1 MAVKKVV
8 SEAQLGYNVLYDA
21 EKDKLVINIDANTI
35 VTDDNGVLSVDASK
49 LGIVSDDEGNII
61 SVGSDSGAMLTKDT
75 IKSIVGE
82 MVAGAADGL
91 DYDAVTETLAAY
103 LASFAVEDSSTVD
116 LTFIEDANGDG
127 SNGDGKLKA
136 DVKVSADAGNAIG
149 VKSDG
154 LFAEDKDVTN
164 GSALDTSTPKF
175 TVQIGSDAKD
185 FTLVEL
191 QDLDGN
197 HIGYAFS

>member
-21 EKDKLVINIDANTI
+21 QKDKLVINIDANTI